1 MIPCKKPYIKEIK
14 KNFLFPI
21 PLVKTTK
28 PELQNFL
35 PFQKPMVLLSSTGLE
50 WMPLGWDF
58 VPFETLNTN
67 KLTTFDPLLVQNKIE
82 FYVSF

>member
-1 MIPCKKPYIKEIK
+1 
-14 KNFLFPI
+14 
-21 PLVKTTK
+21 
-28 PELQNFL
+28 
-35 PFQKPMVLLSSTGLE
+35 MVLLSSTGLE

-67 KLTTFDPLLVQNKIE
+67 KLTAFDPLLVQNKIE

>member
-1 MIPCKKPYIKEIK
+1 MIKS
-14 KNFLFPI
+14 
-21 PLVKTTK
+21 TQ
-28 PELQNFL
+28 PELHNNFL